1 MGRRHSFRRGVLSYR
16 HLPINYHNRTRPN
29 RPVCNYI
36 DQSRA
41 YEHLRPSV
49 SHTYWGKK
57 KWQLSTR
64 HRNRF
69 LSEEKSFRTINRR
82 ESPCEQSV
90 CSYRLRGFLRK
101 CNSVFAKNL
110 GREIRHL
117 RTRVIE
123 ILTCKKKTRR

>member
-1 MGRRHSFRRGVLSYR
+1 MYRRFISIRRGVLSVYPIDPPNYR
-16 HLPINYHNRTRPN
+16 NRIRQI
-29 RPVCNYI
+29 RIGRVYNYI

-49 SHTYWGKK
+49 SHINGEKSK
-57 KWQLSTR
+57 CLTR

-82 ESPCEQSV
+82 ESPCEQPV

-101 CNSVFAKNL
+101 SYLFSRRRVSI

-117 RTRVIE
+117 GTRDD
-123 ILTCKKKTRR
+123 